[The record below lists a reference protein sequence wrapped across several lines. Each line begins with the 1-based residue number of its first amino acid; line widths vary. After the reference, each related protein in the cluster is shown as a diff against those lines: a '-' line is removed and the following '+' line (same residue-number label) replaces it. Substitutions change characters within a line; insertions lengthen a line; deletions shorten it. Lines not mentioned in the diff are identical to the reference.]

1 MANLDFY
8 GLKSDLQKLL
18 AFIYDETDIVIF
30 ELSSEFDCEIRC
42 FESLQK
48 LESAFDIGQTPK
60 GQFHFQLW
68 SASVMKEPQP
78 RRIEL
83 KVKRHSFR
91 YSIEGAGLMQLY
103 LGGLRENVIGHT
115 HFGHWNEAGAK
126 ERCVLPIND
135 CNWEALKKISG
146 KIQRFIRGSSVAKLY
161 SRPIL
166 PDAFSSIQSGKQ
178 FGYLNQLFDAASKE
192 IVQLGK
198 LVS

>member
-8 GLKSDLQKLL
+8 AVKSDLQKLL
-18 AFIYDETDIVIF
+18 AFLYAETDVVIF
-30 ELSSEFDCEIRC
+30 ELSSEFDREIRR
-42 FESLQK
+42 FKSLHE
-48 LESAFDIGQTPK
+48 LESAFNIGQTPK
-60 GQFHFQLW
+60 GQLHFQLW

-83 KVKRHSFR
+83 KVKGHSFR

-103 LGGLRENVIGHT
+103 LGGLKENVIGHT

-126 ERCVLPIND
+126 ERCVLPAD
-135 CNWEALKKISG
+135 ECNWETLKKISG
-146 KIQRFIRGSSVAKLY
+146 KIQRFVRGTSVAKLY

-166 PDAFSSIQSGKQ
+166 PDAFSSIQSGKRRD
-178 FGYLNQLFDAASKE
+178 YVNQLFDSTSKKVVHLE
-192 IVQLGK
+192 K